1 MEFLS
6 SLFYFIIVI
15 GLLVF
20 IHEFGHFLAARIS
33 KMRVDIFA
41 IGMGYRLCGWN
52 TKTGFTFGPLPKD
65 YVEDG
70 RCDYRLCA
78 FPIGG
83 YCKIAGMIDESMDT
97 DFVQSEPQPWEFR
110 SKNAFLKGFTIS
122 AGVIMNTLLA
132 IVVFAVIGFTQGA
145 SFNGTTTLGYVAEK
159 SVAEKIG
166 LIAGDKILAV
176 DGHRVSTWEEMLEKL
191 AVDNFGK
198 SKTLVVKRTSGEK
211 LHIKASGKLLL
222 KALTGEKP
230 LGITPNNS
238 FVMLAGVET
247 LKPAGKAG
255 LLENDTIVSVN
266 GTPIRSVAQFQSVI
280 KSHKEKAI
288 VIDYKRSSALKSASV
303 TPDGTGLIGVA
314 ISEGFSGKAIHRS
327 YGIGESITIGVNEC
341 VSSVKMFFNTFS
353 QIFAGNM
360 SVKQSLGGPILIAK
374 SAAQRADM
382 GFLSFMHFV
391 GMLSISLAIV
401 NILPIPALDGGHL
414 LFIIIEAIIRRE
426 VPVKFKMVVQQ
437 AGIFFVMALMVLMF
451 YNDIA
456 RIFGF

>member
-1 MEFLS
+1 
-6 SLFYFIIVI
+6 
-15 GLLVF
+15 
-20 IHEFGHFLAARIS
+20 
-33 KMRVDIFA
+33 
-41 IGMGYRLCGWN
+41 
-52 TKTGFTFGPLPKD
+52 
-65 YVEDG
+65 
-70 RCDYRLCA
+70 
-78 FPIGG
+78 
-83 YCKIAGMIDESMDT
+83 
-97 DFVQSEPQPWEFR
+97 
-110 SKNAFLKGFTIS
+110 
-122 AGVIMNTLLA
+122 
-132 IVVFAVIGFTQGA
+132 
-145 SFNGTTTLGYVAEK
+145 
-159 SVAEKIG
+159 
-166 LIAGDKILAV
+166 
-176 DGHRVSTWEEMLEKL
+176 
-191 AVDNFGK
+191 
-198 SKTLVVKRTSGEK
+198 
-211 LHIKASGKLLL
+211 
-222 KALTGEKP
+222 
-230 LGITPNNS
+230 
-238 FVMLAGVET
+238 MLAGVET